1 LEPLERLELLERL
14 DIWNV
19 WTGTCGSVH
28 ITDKPLLLNY
38 LDAVFARTKAYL
50 STVTNDDLD
59 RVLNEPP
66 YQPLPTL
73 SIRLKAWHRAAIN
86 PIE

>member
-1 LEPLERLELLERL
+1 MAP
-14 DIWNV
+14 DPKDY
-19 WTGTCGSVH
+19 GSGHRHTPAQVEAFT

-73 SIRLKAWHRAAIN
+73 SIRLKAGHRAAIN